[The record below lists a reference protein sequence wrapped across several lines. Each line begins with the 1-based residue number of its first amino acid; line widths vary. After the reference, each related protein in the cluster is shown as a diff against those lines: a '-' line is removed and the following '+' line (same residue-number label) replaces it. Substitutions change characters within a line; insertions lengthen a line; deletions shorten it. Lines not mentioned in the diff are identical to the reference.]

1 MIKNIT
7 PQEAHAFLQANPDA
21 ILLDVRTT
29 MEFEYIGHP
38 LGAVHVPLME
48 APAWTTDPDFVE
60 KVGEK
65 LMGENAPDPKQRPI
79 LALCRSGKRSE
90 AAANQLIEA
99 GYQSVYNI
107 VEGFEGDRDD
117 NKHRGTINGWRFHQ
131 LPWEQN

>member
-65 LMGENAPDPKQRPI
+65 LRGENAPDPKQRPI

-99 GYQSVYNI
+99 GYQTVYNI